1 MKFDDDQERIIP
13 RKLESREEVEVTKK
27 RDHFERD
34 SVSEGE
40 HGTLD
45 LLWRGR
51 YSLCDEVFEAN

>member
-1 MKFDDDQERIIP
+1 MVP
-13 RKLESREEVEVTKK
+13 RKLESREASTEKK